1 MRKCRPPEASLDK
14 VWRVVN
20 QIVVPAVYRRDI
32 MAIAHETPMAGHLV
46 VNKVS

>member
-1 MRKCRPPEASLDK
+1 MASPDEM
-14 VWRVVN
+14 WRVVY
-20 QIVVPAVYRRDI
+20 QRVVPAVYGKDI